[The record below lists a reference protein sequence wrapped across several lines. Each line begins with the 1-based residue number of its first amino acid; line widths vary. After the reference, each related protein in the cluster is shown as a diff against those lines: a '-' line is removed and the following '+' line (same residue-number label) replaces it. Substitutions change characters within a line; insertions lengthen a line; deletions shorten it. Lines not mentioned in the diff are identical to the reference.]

1 MMLEKQ
7 ILLGTTNPAKVNF
20 VQVALSSLPIKVLT
34 LGDLNLKIEV
44 EEDGLSTEENAEKKA
59 RAYFAASHI
68 PTLAIDGG
76 LHIEKFPAERQ
87 PEIFVRRIYGAGQDA
102 TEEELLDY
110 YARELDKV
118 GGTSIGT
125 WRGAM
130 ALALSNEKVFFDTF
144 TFEAILTSERKGRV
158 PPGAPLNSLMIDPAT
173 GKYYSEMAWEEQPH
187 GQWIFEF
194 VKQHIAE
201 L

>member
-1 MMLEKQ
+1 MTLEKQ
-7 ILLGTTNPAKVNF
+7 ILLGTMNPAKVGII
-20 VQVALSSLPIKVLT
+20 QAALASLPIKVLT
-34 LGDLNLKIEV
+34 LSDLNLKIEV
-44 EEDGLSTEENAEKKA
+44 KEDGLSTEENAEKKA
-59 RAYFAASHI
+59 RAYFSASHI

-76 LHIEKFPAERQ
+76 LHIEKFPAEKQ
-87 PEIFVRRIYGAGQDA
+87 PETFVRRIYGADRDA
-102 TEEELLDY
+102 TDEELLDY

-118 GGTSIGT
+118 GGTSTGI

-144 TFEAILTSERKGRV
+144 TFRTILASKRKGRV
-158 PPGAPLNSLMIDPAT
+158 IPGAPLNALTIDPTT

-187 GQWIFEF
+187 GRWIFEF
-194 VKQHIAE
+194 VKRHVEE